1 MSSARVIRM
10 ISWLSLL
17 MLLLTFPLRESP
29 SRDLMGSR
37 PARMPRRRVG
47 RQSPPPRGPRNAPAA
62 VARFYPKPKTCTL
75 GKTMVPSKAICA
87 PAQESDRNRNHSPL
101 PGAERVPHFLL
112 DTGGAGGGN
121 TQSSPE
127 GANYLSPG
135 QRPISA
141 KIRKALQPGFSPT
154 IALCQGGRDL
164 IPIGH
169 DGLQRYSGRDRCR

>member
-1 MSSARVIRM
+1 
-10 ISWLSLL
+10 
-17 MLLLTFPLRESP
+17 
-29 SRDLMGSR
+29 
-37 PARMPRRRVG
+37 
-47 RQSPPPRGPRNAPAA
+47 
-62 VARFYPKPKTCTL
+62 
-75 GKTMVPSKAICA
+75 MVPSKAICA

-169 DGLQRYSGRDRCR
+169 DGLQRYSGRDRCRHPMKGKLEFTPSTADERFLPAGGSPRGKSRSPRGPVSGSIRPPATFHTTKPDCCGRPAWARDPIGQSISDA